1 MAEGREFA
9 KLLEEVLNSLR
20 NIGLDFDLKEEQ
32 REAIQQLHDKKDL
45 MAVLPTG
52 YGKSL
57 IFQLL
62 ILMARRKFADSA
74 TATATNATTDLRP
87 VILVITPLVSII
99 KDQIIEVESMGLKGC
114 NLTEYLDDLQA
125 VEAKSL
131 IDIIYASAESAIDDR
146 FLTFLKSNQTDGAK

>member
-1 MAEGREFA
+1 
-9 KLLEEVLNSLR
+9 
-20 NIGLDFDLKEEQ
+20 
-32 REAIQQLHDKKDL
+32 